1 MLKKISQLIKVI
13 VEKLAIS
20 FFFVAIVIT
29 ITNILFKDTIDTIIS
44 LLDKI
49 TIIEVL
55 EQDNSNIKFNQAKKR
70 LETYPSYGSIWANIN
85 IPSITVEAPIYH
97 GDGLD
102 IIKHGIGH
110 YSGSYFP
117 GEGGSIIFSAHNSE
131 EHFKK
136 LPNLQI
142 GDEIYVNTVY
152 GKYTYEVTSGQVIQ
166 ATELS
171 KYVVNDLKEELIMYT
186 CYPVDSF
193 GYKTQRYVIF
203 AKLVGDEVE

>member
-13 VEKLAIS
+13 VEKLAIA

-29 ITNILFKDTIDTIIS
+29 LINLVFKDTIDLCLS

-49 TIIEVL
+49 TIIEI
-55 EQDNSNIKFNQAKKR
+55 ENQDNSNIKFNETKKR
-70 LETYPSYGSIWANIN
+70 LETYPSYGSIWASLS
-85 IPSITVEAPIYH
+85 IPAIGVEASVYH
-97 GDGLD
+97 GDTLEL
-102 IIKHGIGH
+102 IKYGKGH

-117 GEGGSIIFSAHNSE
+117 GEGGSIIFSAHNSD

-142 GDEIYVNTVY
+142 GDKIYVNAVY
-152 GKYTYEVTSGQVIQ
+152 GKYTYEVTNSDIIK
-166 ATELS
+166 ATELAQ
-171 KYVVNDLKEELIMYT
+171 YQVQDTVEELIMYT

-193 GYKTQRYVIF
+193 GYKTERYVIF
-203 AKLVGDEVE
+203 AKLVGAENE